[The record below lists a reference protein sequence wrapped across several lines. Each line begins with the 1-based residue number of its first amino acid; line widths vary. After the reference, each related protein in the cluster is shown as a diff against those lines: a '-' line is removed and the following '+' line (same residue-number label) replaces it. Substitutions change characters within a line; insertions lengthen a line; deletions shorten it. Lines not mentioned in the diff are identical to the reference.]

1 MSDQI
6 YYHSFL
12 NRDRLIHI
20 VDADP
25 ATCEAL
31 SVLFRLEGFQT
42 TFSLEA
48 AHFIVSLERRRPDIV
63 VLNLAVGDILPIP
76 HPQHRPLEVA
86 VEGTPLARAAVGA
99 NGSRLACVVVGTD

>member
-12 NRDRLIHI
+12 NRDRMIHI

-31 SVLFRLEGFQT
+31 IGSWLAWLALSSLVCT
-42 TFSLEA
+42 VPDNFSIEA
-48 AHFIVSLERRRPDIV
+48 
-63 VLNLAVGDILPIP
+63 
-76 HPQHRPLEVA
+76 
-86 VEGTPLARAAVGA
+86 
-99 NGSRLACVVVGTD
+99 